1 MNKHLLFCCIIGLL
15 SLGCEEVVVLDLDTS
30 AERLSIDARIKKNS
44 NSNDPQLIRLCLTGG
59 YYDETINWVT
69 DAEVEIIELD
79 NNVSYVFEHDI
90 NNPGHYLL
98 DFSPSFDLNYQ
109 LRITYQGELYESIV
123 EQLIPSV
130 PFDSLTQGNETL
142 FEGNEIEVIVTFTDD
157 GSRDDFYVIDFGYNN
172 FLATKDEFYQGNA
185 FTFSYFYDELEAG
198 DTAEITLCGADET
211 YFNFMSAI
219 IEQTEEGGDPFK
231 TTPTTVRGNIYNSS
245 RAEHYPMGY
254 FSMAESYTASLLIE

>member
-1 MNKHLLFCCIIGLL
+1 M
-15 SLGCEEVVVLDLDTS
+15 
-30 AERLSIDARIKKNS
+30 
-44 NSNDPQLIRLCLTGG
+44 
-59 YYDETINWVT
+59 
-69 DAEVEIIELD
+69 
-79 NNVSYVFEHDI
+79 
-90 NNPGHYLL
+90 
-98 DFSPSFDLNYQ
+98 
-109 LRITYQGELYESIV
+109 
-123 EQLIPSV
+123 
-130 PFDSLTQGNETL
+130 
-142 FEGNEIEVIVTFTDD
+142 
-157 GSRDDFYVIDFGYNN
+157 
-172 FLATKDEFYQGNA
+172 ATKDEFYQGNA